1 MNTKTCVMLLLCLV
15 VNMKLGKAQNNGV
28 LNKTVQLEKTSG
40 TIPEFLDKLSKKYQL
55 RFSYD
60 EGIMPKERYQV
71 YKNTW
76 QLDNLL
82 QELLQKAQIR
92 FRVINGQIILT
103 RYKTSKVTLSGTIT
117 AANNGEQLPGAVVY
131 VKELGVGA
139 VSNNYGFYS
148 LTIPPDKYRLLYSYM
163 GYKNSAKETLLE
175 KNLHLDLKLQPSV
188 AKLSEVVVTATDD
201 KSKEQI
207 ESIKNSQMST
217 HVVEIERIQSTPM
230 LAGEADVLKSIQFLP
245 GVQNSHVGTAGFSVR
260 GGGYDQNLILL
271 DDAPVYNIAHSMGL
285 FSVFNADAV
294 KDVRLYKGAIPA
306 KYGGRL
312 SSVLD
317 IRMKEGN
324 NKKLTLSGGVGIV
337 GSRLTV
343 EGPISPKASFLV
355 SGRYSYL
362 GFTANK
368 LASVFSEV
376 APAVLHYGSNNEID
390 FYDINAKLNIEL
402 NKNNKIY
409 FSVFGSKDHFFNDVF
424 FENNTLDWGNQT
436 GSFRWNH
443 IFNDR
448 LFSNLTLVYGNFDY
462 AYVRNDDNRNFKWS
476 ANMQQQGLKLDL
488 DYFASPE
495 STVNFGVSVDRHLF
509 APGKITGLSNPS
521 VVQSFALD
529 RKQAIESAFYVNHQW
544 GIGKKFLI
552 NYGLRLSGFHNIG
565 AGTQYIYNDDQT
577 LNREEHFGK
586 GEVMQ
591 SYYGLAPRLSL
602 RYLFNET
609 SSLKASYSRT
619 YQYLHLVSTSSV
631 GMPTD
636 VWLPVDNNI
645 RPRVADQVALGYF
658 KDFYQAT
665 YRFSAEAYYKK
676 LYNVID
682 YVDNAD
688 VFLNKHIETQI
699 ASGDGRAY
707 GLELSLEKKK
717 GKLTGWL
724 NYTWSKAEQQVE
736 GINQNQV
743 YAPVYDR
750 RHNFS
755 LVASYKLGKRWLLSA
770 NYAYMTGARMT
781 MPEGTYQSSYGQFTY
796 FSGRNNFKLQDFHQ
810 LDINAT
816 LKSKIRK
823 KQDQRR
829 WQSEW
834 VFGLTNAYNQKN
846 SFAAFY
852 QTGRNGIEGRY
863 HLYLFGLMPSV
874 TYNFKF

>member
-1 MNTKTCVMLLLCLV
+1 MLLLCLV
-15 VNMKLGKAQNNGV
+15 VNITLGKAQNHQAPNQ
-28 LNKTVQLEKTSG
+28 KIQLEKNSG
-40 TIPEFLDKLSKKYQL
+40 TIPEFLDELSKKYQL

-60 EGIMPKERYQV
+60 EGIIPKTRYRV
-71 YKNTW
+71 DKKVW
-76 QLDNLL
+76 QLDELL
-82 QELLQKAQIR
+82 HKLLQKAHIR
-92 FRVINGQIILT
+92 FRRINGQIILT
-103 RYKTSKVTLSGTIT
+103 RYKTSKITLSGTIT
-117 AANNGEQLPGAVVY
+117 AANNGEHLPGAVVY
-131 VKELGVGA
+131 IKELGVGA

-148 LTIPPDKYRLLYSYM
+148 LTIPPDKYKVLGSYM
-163 GYKNSAKETLLE
+163 GYKNATKETSLE
-175 KNLHLDLKLQPSV
+175 KSLNLDLELQPSV
-188 AKLSEVVVTATDD
+188 AKLSEVMVTANDD
-201 KSKEQI
+201 KSKEHI
-207 ESIKNSQMST
+207 ESIKNTQMST
-217 HVVEIERIQSTPM
+217 HVVEIERIQRTPM

-245 GVQNSHVGTAGFSVR
+245 GVQSSHVGTAGFSVR

-271 DDAPVYNIAHSMGL
+271 DDAPVYNISHAMGL
-285 FSVFNADAV
+285 FSVFNTDAV
-294 KDVRLYKGAIPA
+294 KDIRVYKGAIPA

-312 SSVLD
+312 SSVVD

-324 NKKLTLSGGVGIV
+324 DKQLTLNGGLGIV
-337 GSRLTV
+337 SSRLTV
-343 EGPISPKASFLV
+343 EGPITPKASFLV

-368 LASVFSEV
+368 LASIFSEV
-376 APAVLHYGSNNEID
+376 APDINHYGRNNEIN
-390 FYDINAKLNIEL
+390 FYDLNAKLNIEL
-402 NKNNKIY
+402 DKNNKIY

-462 AYVRNDDNRNFKWS
+462 AYVRHNDNRNFKWS
-476 ANMQQQGLKLDL
+476 ANMQQQGLKLDF
-488 DYFASPE
+488 DYFDSPQ

-509 APGKITGLSNPS
+509 APGKITGLSDPS
-521 VVQSFALD
+521 VVQPFALD
-529 RKQAIESAFYVNHQW
+529 NKQAIESAFYVNHQW
-544 GIGKKFLI
+544 GIGKRFLV
-552 NYGLRLSGFHNIG
+552 NYGLRFSGFHNIG

-577 LNREEHFGK
+577 LTREEHFGK

-631 GMPTD
+631 GLPTD

-658 KDFYQAT
+658 KDFYRAT

-699 ASGDGRAY
+699 ASGDGSAY

-717 GKLTGWL
+717 GKLTGWI
-724 NYTWSKAEQQVE
+724 NYTWSKATQQIA
-736 GINQNQV
+736 GINQDKA
-743 YAPVYDR
+743 YAPMYDR
-750 RHNFS
+750 RHNLS
-755 LVASYKLGKRWLLSA
+755 LVASYKLGKRWLLST

-781 MPEGTYQSSYGQFTY
+781 APEGTHISTYGQVTY
-796 FSGRNNFKLQDFHQ
+796 FSGRNNFQLPDFHQ
-810 LDINAT
+810 LDINVT
-816 LKSKIRK
+816 LKSKVRK
-823 KQDQRR
+823 KQDPRR
-829 WQSEW
+829 WRSEW
-834 VFGLTNAYNQKN
+834 VFGLTNAYNQRN
-846 SFAAFY
+846 SFAIFHQY
-852 QTGRNGIEGRY
+852 GRVGIENMY
-863 HLYLFGLMPSV
+863 HMYLFGLMPSV